1 MALAA
6 TVVTAVKPIE
16 IKGNEFYVADTGKRF
31 QMVGVGYQPGGSA
44 GYKSEEGEDPLT
56 NADACMR
63 DAALM
68 QVLGINTVRVYN
80 LNPDLNHDECVSIFN
95 AVGASYSP
103 ISNYSNPDKLI
114 QISRLVCTW

>member
-16 IKGNEFYVADTGKRF
+16 VKGNEFYVAETGKRF

-44 GYKSEEGEDPLT
+44 GYKVEEGKDPLT
-56 NADACMR
+56 DVDACMR

-68 QVLGINTVRVYN
+68 QVLGVNTVRVYN
-80 LNPDLNHDECVSIFN
+80 LNPDANHDECVSIFN
-95 AVGASYSP
+95 AVGAPCSEVSSRP
-103 ISNYSNPDKLI
+103 NSDELI

>member
-16 IKGNEFYVADTGKRF
+16 IKGNEFYVADTGDRF

-44 GYKSEEGEDPLT
+44 GYKPQEREDPLT
-56 NADACMR
+56 DADACLR

-68 QVLGINTVRVYN
+68 QVLGINTIRVYN
-80 LNPDLNHDECVSIFN
+80 LNPDLDHDKCASIFN
-95 AVGASYSP
+95 AVCAPLLPLPFFS
-103 ISNYSNPDKLI
+103 
-114 QISRLVCTW
+114 